1 MKAFQ
6 NYENRIEFVNV
17 SLKMLND
24 DNITALF
31 VVQNDIDIS
40 KCHLERSVV
49 SRAGHIISLM
59 ADESHASFAGYM
71 LVPQGNNK
79 INMYG
84 TLLGGGIYVDKGA
97 PLVECK
103 SVDATENWVCSTKNR
118 HGDYVLSRESSMVF
132 KNLKATGNVT
142 FTGASFD
149 FSDRMPLT

>member
-1 MKAFQ
+1 
-6 NYENRIEFVNV
+6 
-17 SLKMLND
+17 MLND

-49 SRAGHIISLM
+49 SRVGHIISLM

-118 HGDYVLSRESSMVF
+118 NGDYVLSRESSMTF
-132 KNLKATGNVT
+132 KNLKATGNFT

-149 FSDRMPLT
+149 FLSRCP